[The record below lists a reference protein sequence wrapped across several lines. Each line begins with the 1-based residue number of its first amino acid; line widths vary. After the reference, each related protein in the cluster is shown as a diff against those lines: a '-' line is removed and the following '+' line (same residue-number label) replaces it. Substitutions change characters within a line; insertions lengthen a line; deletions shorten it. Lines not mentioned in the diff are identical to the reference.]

1 MLNIKL
7 NDLVTNVFLPYN
19 FGGLLIKEIQEWN
32 PDLNRIADD
41 EIKHAVSVRLDDLAE
56 FYEKIGATSSK
67 SKTIRINQ
75 RLREYLSYW
84 DIYILLFELGDQ
96 FRDELKDWQAIL
108 LSTDESAL
116 YADGKRDRYGDD
128 VLRAFPSASLHAA
141 EACKCYALNRWTACT
156 YHCIGVIECGI
167 KALCKELN
175 AEVDFEKSELTWEKM
190 INAIEKQLTPQRDGS
205 SGVIKPAPRKVSH
218 PDSWHQDEGFFRAI
232 IAELR
237 SIQRGFRNPT
247 MHFRIV
253 YPSDRDQAQALLTSS
268 ASFLRLLSR
277 KVRE

>member
-1 MLNIKL
+1 MRDIALY
-7 NDLVTNVFLPYN
+7 DLASFVTRPYTIGEN
-19 FGGLLIKEIQEWN
+19 LMKQLQEWKVDTN
-32 PDLNRIADD
+32 GAAD
-41 EIKHAVSVRLDDLAE
+41 EVYKQHLAELLDDLAK
-56 FYEKIGATSSK
+56 FYETIGVPSS
-67 SKTIRINQ
+67 TRMAL
-75 RLREYLSYW
+75 RLKKRLDEYLSYR
-84 DIYILLFELGDQ
+84 DIYISLSQLGDG
-96 FRDELKDWQAIL
+96 FRDELKDRQAIL
-108 LSTDESAL
+108 LDNDESGL
-116 YADGKRDRYGDD
+116 YVDGERDRYGDD
-128 VLRAFPSASLHAA
+128 VLLAFPSASLHAA

-167 KALCKELN
+167 KALCNALD

-253 YPSDRDQAQALLTSS
+253 YQSDRDQARALLDSS
-268 ASFLRLLSR
+268 ASFLRHLSR